1 MTYITGSIAAV
12 PKANRQKYI
21 DHVRAVWDVFQ
32 SKGAL
37 RMVEAW
43 GVDIQK
49 GKVTDFFGAVDA
61 REDEVIVFSWIEWP
75 DKDTANAVWQTGPD
89 DPAMQ
94 SVPEMPFD
102 GNRMI
107 FGGFAPIFSAGTDR
121 GAGYIQGFALA
132 VPEGNKDAYI
142 TMAREAWDAAFAP
155 KGALGITETW
165 GADVP
170 RGEKTDF
177 YRAAKAEPGEV
188 PVFSWNAWP
197 DRETCDAAA
206 RAMEAETEGQDFP
219 DMPFDGMRM
228 IWGGFEPIFDS
239 DAK

>member
-1 MTYITGSIAAV
+1 
-12 PKANRQKYI
+12 
-21 DHVRAVWDVFQ
+21 
-32 SKGAL
+32 
-37 RMVEAW
+37 
-43 GVDIQK
+43 
-49 GKVTDFFGAVDA
+49 
-61 REDEVIVFSWIEWP
+61 
-75 DKDTANAVWQTGPD
+75 
-89 DPAMQ
+89 
-94 SVPEMPFD
+94 
-102 GNRMI
+102 
-107 FGGFAPIFSAGTDR
+107 FSAGTDR